1 MEKKDIFL
9 TKADSRVFNKYT
21 LVKYITRINESY
33 LVADLNDQK
42 KREYIYHSELYPIDW
57 SLQNFRANYKFDEKL
72 QAIAEEL
79 LK

>member
-9 TKADSRVFNKYT
+9 TKVDSNVFNKHT
-21 LVKYITRINESY
+21 LVKYITRVNECY
-33 LVADLNDQK
+33 LVADLNDR
-42 KREYIYHSELYPIDW
+42 KREYIYYSELYPIDW

>member
-9 TKADSRVFNKYT
+9 TKVDTRVFNKHT
-21 LVKYITRINESY
+21 LVRYITRINDSY

-42 KREYIYHSELYPIDW
+42 REYVYYSELYPIDW
-57 SLQNFRANYKFDEKL
+57 SPLNFRANYKFDEKL
-72 QAIAEEL
+72 QAIAEDL

>member
-9 TKADSRVFNKYT
+9 TKLDTRVFNKHT
-21 LVKYITRINESY
+21 LIKYITRINDSY
-33 LVADLNDQK
+33 LVADLNDR
-42 KREYIYHSELYPIDW
+42 KREYIHYSELYPIDW
-57 SLQNFRANYKFDEKL
+57 SPQNFRANYKFDEKL